1 MKDEKRK
8 FWFCPAIFT
17 DNPIK
22 WGDHHHAR
30 WPRFGG
36 PFFSFVKERRYFV
49 RQISFW
55 NLRMN
60 DALRLFSI
68 LLSLLKFKIS
78 FNSWVK
84 AKFNFDCCL
93 MKWFV
98 LGVIEDQFF
107 SFPWEFIP
115 FIMRI
120 NRMERTQYSLFVF
133 LYVKFKAKTDIQL
146 LSKDFSYY
154 IQRRNLQMGGQKV
167 AER

>member
-1 MKDEKRK
+1 MKNENSDSVQQFSRIIQSNGGTIIIQDDPDLE
-8 FWFCPAIFT
+8 
-17 DNPIK
+17 
-22 WGDHHHAR
+22 DH
-30 WPRFGG
+30 
-36 PFFSFVKERRYFV
+36 FFPLSRRRYFV

-60 DALRLFSI
+60 DTLRLFSI
-68 LLSLLKFKIS
+68 LLSLLTFKMS

-133 LYVKFKAKTDIQL
+133 LYVKFKAKTDTQL